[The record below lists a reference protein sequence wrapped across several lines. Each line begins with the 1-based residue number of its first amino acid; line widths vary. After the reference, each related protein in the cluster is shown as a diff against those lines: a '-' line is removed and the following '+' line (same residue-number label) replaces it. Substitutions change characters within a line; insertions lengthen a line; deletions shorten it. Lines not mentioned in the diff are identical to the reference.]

1 MISKAMK
8 CDRDGC
14 NTVDM
19 LDADQYETFISEGTA
34 EGWVRL
40 FINKP
45 SQYSFRREERTS
57 LEGWYD
63 VCSVSCASDILRSA

>member
-14 NTVDM
+14 STIDM
-19 LDADQYETFISEGTA
+19 LDADEYDTFINEGTA
-34 EGWVRL
+34 AGWVRL
-40 FINKP
+40 FVNKP
-45 SQYSFRREERTS
+45 SKYSFRREERTD

-63 VCSVSCASDILRSA
+63 VCSVSCAQDILRTA

>member
-1 MISKAMK
+1 MISKAVK
-8 CDRDGC
+8 CDREGC
-14 NTVDM
+14 KTVDM
-19 LDADQYETFISEGTA
+19 LDAEQYDTFISEGTA

-45 SQYSFRREERTS
+45 SKYPFQRDERTE

-63 VCSVSCASDILRSA
+63 VCSISCAHDILRIV